1 MAAGAGAVA
10 AGAGGATGQH
20 PITHGVWGRGI
31 IARQQAQA
39 AFGPTIVT
47 PAGLRTRNPDNTL
60 LLADMNRDI
69 TQSLQ
74 QLQTFMPTNA
84 ERRTRDKE
92 ARKAS
97 IEASIDSAYMRL
109 GA

>member
-1 MAAGAGAVA
+1 MA